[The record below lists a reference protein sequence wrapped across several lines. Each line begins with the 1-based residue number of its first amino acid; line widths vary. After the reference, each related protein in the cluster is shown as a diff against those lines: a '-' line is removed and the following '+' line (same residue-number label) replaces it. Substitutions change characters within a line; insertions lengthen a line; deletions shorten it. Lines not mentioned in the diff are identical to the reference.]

1 MSSIDPR
8 ATNRAQNVTIYDI
21 HQSSQSRDRKDA
33 AISSSSTPA
42 SSLSRP
48 LPRVLA
54 ALAAVLLLAGCEAQ
68 TAPAL
73 KVERPVKVQRVAF
86 EDANSKREF
95 VGVVRARYETDLGFR
110 VAGKI
115 VTRIV
120 NVGDRVQVGDVVARL
135 DPEDLRLQVQSA
147 DAELAAATSNLA
159 QAAAD
164 FERYAKLKTNGWAS
178 VADFDRKKAAS
189 DEAQGRL
196 DRARRALDLARNQL
210 TYADLKADADGVITA
225 TLAEP
230 GQVV

>member
-33 AISSSSTPA
+33 AMSSSSTPA

-135 DPEDLRLQVQSA
+135 DPEDLRLQV
-147 DAELAAATSNLA
+147 
-159 QAAAD
+159 
-164 FERYAKLKTNGWAS
+164 
-178 VADFDRKKAAS
+178 
-189 DEAQGRL
+189 
-196 DRARRALDLARNQL
+196 
-210 TYADLKADADGVITA
+210 
-225 TLAEP
+225 
-230 GQVV
+230 